1 MPLRLPDVS
10 ESLCLDGVVHV
21 LAGGVGPHRINTTL
35 RDSLGAD
42 LAPPGATGEFL
53 GIWRLIG
60 DVGGVL
66 GPVAV
71 GLVAAAVGLT
81 GGAWVLSV
89 AGWLAVVTLAV
100 LVQETRGAT
109 R

>member
-1 MPLRLPDVS
+1 MTTSAPLTRS
-10 ESLCLDGVVHV
+10 R
-21 LAGGVGPHRINTTL
+21 AART
-35 RDSLGAD
+35 
-42 LAPPGATGEFL
+42 
-53 GIWRLIG
+53 
-60 DVGGVL
+60 
-66 GPVAV
+66 AV